1 MNETTPV
8 ARLRG
13 VHKRYALGR
22 TTVHAL
28 KGIDLDIAPA
38 RFTVI
43 AGPSGSGKSTLLH
56 LLGALD
62 TPDTGEVEI
71 AGQRLAQLSDDQRSE
86 FRARRI
92 GFVFQTFNL
101 LPVMT
106 ALENVE
112 YPLRLVLP
120 DARARRARARTML
133 AAVGLAG
140 LEKRRPAELSGGQRQ
155 RVAIARALA
164 NQPPLVLADEPTANL
179 DRTTGVEL
187 IALLRRIQRDTG
199 TSVVFSSHDPAVL
212 AAADDHVSIIDGVI
226 QSHSPVRR
234 NDRVEA
240 CDEPA

>member
-1 MNETTPV
+1 MTTSHLV

-22 TTVHAL
+22 TQVHAL
-28 KGIDLDIAPA
+28 NNVSLDIAAA

-62 TPDTGEVEI
+62 VPDTGTVEI
-71 AGQRLAQLSDDQRSE
+71 AGQDLAKLSDDARSE

-92 GFVFQTFNL
+92 GFVFQSFNL

-120 DARARRARARTML
+120 NAQQRRERARSML
-133 AAVGLAG
+133 AAVGLAAM
-140 LEKRRPAELSGGQRQ
+140 ERRRPAELSGGQRQ

-164 NQPPLVLADEPTANL
+164 NQPPLLLADEPTANL
-179 DRTTGVEL
+179 DRTTGAEL
-187 IALLRRIQRDTG
+187 IELLRRIQRDTG

-212 AAADDHVSIIDGVI
+212 AAADDRVAIVDGVI
-226 QSHSPVRR
+226 QIQEEVC
-234 NDRVEA
+234 NELA
-240 CDEPA
+240 